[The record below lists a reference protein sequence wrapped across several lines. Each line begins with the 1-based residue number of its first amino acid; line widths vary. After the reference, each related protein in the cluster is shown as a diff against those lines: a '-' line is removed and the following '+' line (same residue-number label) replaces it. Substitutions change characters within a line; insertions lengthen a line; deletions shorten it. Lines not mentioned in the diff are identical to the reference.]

1 MLKLFPNQIFIPVY
15 DILVYLDHYGEGDLC
30 MPKKKTTRTEE
41 STQVKAFSVTQIDV
55 TPDLLKRFERD
66 LKRGSFNVVTPHTLA
81 QSYEIRISTAKK
93 LLREAARKGLV
104 TLYSGGRTP
113 IYIRKTE

>member
-1 MLKLFPNQIFIPVY
+1 MY
-15 DILVYLDHYGEGDLC
+15 DILVYLDHHGEGDLW
-30 MPKKKTTRTEE
+30 MPKKKSTHTEE
-41 STQVKAFSVTQIDV
+41 TTQAKAFSVTQIDV

-66 LKRGSFNVVTPHTLA
+66 LKRSAFNVITPYTLA

-93 LLREAARKGLV
+93 LLREASRKGLV

-113 IYIRKTE
+113 IYIRKSG